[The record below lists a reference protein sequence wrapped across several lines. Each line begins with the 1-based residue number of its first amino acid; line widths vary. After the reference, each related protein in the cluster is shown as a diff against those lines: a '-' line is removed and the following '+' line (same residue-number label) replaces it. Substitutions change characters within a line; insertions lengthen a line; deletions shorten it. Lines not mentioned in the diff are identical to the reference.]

1 MAVRWRRRAEDV
13 APYHAVTRPIAH
25 DTARRTID
33 VRRTIP
39 ARHVT
44 DVRHVIVGRGGRPRP
59 PVPRRV
65 HRRPIPVV
73 TTSYMAVRWRRRA
86 EDVAPYH
93 AVVRPIAHDTAR
105 RTIDV
110 RRTRP
115 VAHGTARRTIDGRGG
130 RPRPPVSVRV
140 HRRPIP
146 VVTTPCMAVRWRR
159 RAEDVAPYHAVV
171 HRLTAVGRGGR
182 PRPPVPRPPAPLS
195 KLDIRA
201 HPNRSVVQS
210 TRLGF
215 TRPRACPRAPS
226 CAPSCRR
233 RVQHPAPRST
243 NRRRRARSPPRPLG

>member
-1 MAVRWRRRAEDV
+1 
-13 APYHAVTRPIAH
+13 
-25 DTARRTID
+25 
-33 VRRTIP
+33 
-39 ARHVT
+39 
-44 DVRHVIVGRGGRPRP
+44 
-59 PVPRRV
+59 
-65 HRRPIPVV
+65 
-73 TTSYMAVRWRRRA
+73 MAVRWRRRA

-115 VAHGTARRTIDGRGG
+115 IARDTARRTIDVRRTRPVADNTARRTIDVRRTRPVADNTARYTIDGRGG
-130 RPRPPVSVRV
+130 RPRPPVPRRV

-146 VVTTPCMAVRWRR
+146 PVTTPCMAVRWWR

-182 PRPPVPRPPAPLS
+182 PRPPAPRPPAPLS

-201 HPNRSVVQS
+201 HPNRSVVPPP
-210 TRLGF
+210 RLGF
-215 TRPRACPRAPS
+215 TRPGARPRAPS

-243 NRRRRARSPPRPLG
+243 NRHRRVRSPPRPLG